1 MNYKI
6 LLLLEL
12 INVCLGNIY
21 SKCDFNYN
29 MDTCIDNTLCQ
40 WCTNNITNISICKTN
55 TECLYNS
62 TECISNNQLLE
73 VCNVLDI
80 FISISL
86 IFMLFGSIIYISYFS
101 KKIIDKYFD
110 IPSDNGEAIRTRNK
124 EKAII
129 LTIINVL
136 LFIPTIVLWI
146 IGSMI
151 FLYYTIFLMLLI
163 VLLTFTTTKKFIKKK
178 IKKVHIHVLIN

>member
-6 LLLLEL
+6 LLLLL
-12 INVCLGNIY
+12 FTNVCSGHIY
-21 SKCDFNYN
+21 SRCDTYN
-29 MDTCIDNTLCQ
+29 DLDTCIDNPLCQ
-40 WCTNNITNISICKTN
+40 WCTNNITNVSICKTN

-62 TECISNNQLLE
+62 SECISNNQLLE
-73 VCNVLDI
+73 VCSVIDI
-80 FISISL
+80 FISLSL

-101 KKIIDKYFD
+101 KQIIDNYFD

-136 LFIPTIVLWI
+136 LFSPPIVLWV

-163 VLLTFTTTKKFIKKK
+163 VLLTCTTTKKYIKKK
-178 IKKVHIHVLIN
+178 NKKSVYTQIN

>member
-1 MNYKI
+1 MTYKI
-6 LLLLEL
+6 LLLLL
-12 INVCLGNIY
+12 FTNICSGY
-21 SKCDFNYN
+21 IYTKCDFYDNV
-29 MDTCIDNTLCQ
+29 DTCIDNTICQ
-40 WCTNNITNISICKTN
+40 WCSNNITNVSTCKTN
-55 TECLYNS
+55 SICLYNN
-62 TECISNNQLLE
+62 TDCVSNNKLND

-80 FISISL
+80 FISLSL

-101 KKIIDKYFD
+101 SKIINKYFD
-110 IPSDNGEAIRTRNK
+110 IPNDNGDAIRTRKK

-136 LFIPTIVLWI
+136 LFIPPIVLWV

-163 VLLTFTTTKKFIKKK
+163 VLLTCTTTSNYIKKK
-178 IKKVHIHVLIN
+178 IKQVGIL

>member
-1 MNYKI
+1 MNCKI
-6 LLLLEL
+6 LLLLGL
-12 INVCLGNIY
+12 INICCGNIY
-21 SKCDFNYN
+21 SKCDFYYN

-55 TECLYNS
+55 SECLYNS
-62 TECISNNQLLE
+62 TECISNNQLRE

-101 KKIIDKYFD
+101 SQIINKYFD
-110 IPSDNGEAIRTRNK
+110 IPYDNGEAIRTRKK

-129 LTIINVL
+129 LFIINVL
-136 LFIPTIVLWI
+136 LFSPPIVLWI

-163 VLLTFTTTKKFIKKK
+163 VLLTCTTTRQYIKKK
-178 IKKVHIHVLIN
+178 NKKSRYTLIQ